1 MGFICILMGFHGI
14 WLGFHGIFLG
24 FHGVTNLELFFLV
37 VFLHGIYGCSSPQI
51 WWVLI
56 HNHMR
61 ASQQSGKKTKVF
73 LYR

>member
-37 VFLHGIYGCSSPQI
+37 VFLHGIYGCSSPPNM
-51 WWVLI
+51 VG
-56 HNHMR
+56 
-61 ASQQSGKKTKVF
+61 ADP
-73 LYR
+73 